1 MGTGSE
7 DHVALSH
14 VSILSMHVSSM
25 VVDARFGRAAAC
37 CFDTNP

>member
-14 VSILSMHVSSM
+14 VSILSI
-25 VVDARFGRAAAC
+25 VDARFGRAAAC